1 MLTASH
7 SWAQQKQDE
16 ELMEERRLEREESKQ
31 WEKRL
36 HNDTAELRAQIDQLI
51 KQQGEERQE
60 FKQREEQQ
68 QRQINKF
75 MDMIAQQL
83 G

>member
-1 MLTASH
+1 
-7 SWAQQKQDE
+7 
-16 ELMEERRLEREESKQ
+16 MEERRLEREESKQ
-31 WEKRL
+31 REERL
-36 HNDTAELRAQIDQLI
+36 HDDTAELRAQTDQLI

-60 FKQREEQQ
+60 SKRREEQQ
-68 QRQINKF
+68 QRRIDEF